1 MLHFGLEVFK
11 IYKIFIN
18 FFFLTTSNKFAI
30 QNNPFRQLCLI
41 FHKTLNKLKVWKFRS
56 HRLDI
61 FQYLKKIVTGVE
73 GERKFCFVFIIHFV
87 CTLSF
92 QYKLNYHTS
101 LFYCNFLFIFF
112 CCPTRF
118 FSSAILLFLFS
129 FFFVNLMNICKWI
142 VPLIVYYM

>member
-1 MLHFGLEVFK
+1 M
-11 IYKIFIN
+11 
-18 FFFLTTSNKFAI
+18 
-30 QNNPFRQLCLI
+30 
-41 FHKTLNKLKVWKFRS
+41 
-56 HRLDI
+56 
-61 FQYLKKIVTGVE
+61 E

-101 LFYCNFLFIFF
+101 LFYCNFLFIFS

-142 VPLIVYYM
+142 VPLIVYYMEIRKSTVRFAHVSFKFILLYLFLLTFAIRLKDANCRSYWNILAFCHQWKMMSDLNMSH